1 MIIHRAAR
9 VVRRH
14 LPPSVRAQ
22 MTLFYTA
29 GFAFLLAIILI
40 ISYAFIRVSAVN
52 QEFSALDTFA
62 HGLAERIAY
71 QNGRNCLYASTPA
84 LPGWNNAIHYCS
96 GEPDGAPTVPLTV
109 TSTSMIRMLKLDG
122 KSIIYQSPAFAPL
135 IVPDVA
141 TNVAMQGEIWRNQIQ
156 GRNGQHVD
164 LWSGSLIETGQTGR
178 VLLILQ
184 VAQPSTVITS
194 DSGLGIILLLS
205 YPVLVVLGGFASYA
219 LATRAFRPI
228 HRLTRA
234 ASNIARG
241 DLHQRV
247 PVPLAHDDIHTLATT
262 FNEMAARLESAFAR
276 QRRFVADASHE
287 LRTPVA
293 VIRSMTDVTL
303 AGEPSREEAVA
314 ALREVNAE
322 VVRLGRL
329 INTLLGLA
337 RADDGRLEH
346 DHEIVRLDLLVA
358 DVVESVTPLAQERG
372 LSLTAR
378 RLDHAQVAGDTAQII
393 QIIMSLV
400 DNALNYT
407 PNGGIVTLAVEVVGD
422 QARVTV
428 SDTGIGI
435 GSNDLPHI
443 FERFYR
449 ADAARSRVM
458 GGSGLGLALA
468 QEFTRAHTGALTVQS
483 RVGQGSSF
491 TLALPLARAEK
502 A

>member
-1 MIIHRAAR
+1 MMRRAAR
-9 VVRRH
+9 AVRRH

-29 GFAFLLAIILI
+29 GFAFLLAIIMI
-40 ISYAFIRVSAVN
+40 VSYAFIRVSAAT
-52 QEFSALDTFA
+52 QEFGALDKVA
-62 HGLAERIAY
+62 SGLAERIAL
-71 QNGRNCLYASTPA
+71 QNGHACLYANTPM
-84 LPGWNNAIHYCS
+84 LPGWRAAIPYCT

-109 TSTSMIRMLKLDG
+109 TSASMIRMLTLQG
-122 KSIIYQSPAFAPL
+122 TVLYQSPAFAQL
-135 IVPDVA
+135 IIPNAA
-141 TNVAMQGEIWRNQIQ
+141 TNDAVQGSIWRGVIQ
-156 GRNGQHVD
+156 TSNGQHAN
-164 LWSGSLIETGQTGR
+164 LWSGSLLETGATGH

-184 VAQPSTVITS
+184 VAQPTTILNS
-194 DSGLGIILLLS
+194 DNGLGIILFLS

-234 ASNIARG
+234 ASNIAGG

-322 VVRLGRL
+322 VERMGRL

-346 DHEIVRLDLLVA
+346 DREIVRLDLLVA

-372 LSLTAR
+372 LALAAR
-378 RLDHAQVAGDTAQII
+378 RLDHAQVVGDTAQII

-407 PNGGIVTLAVEVVGD
+407 PAGGIVTLAVEVVGD
-422 QARVTV
+422 QAHVTV

-435 GSNDLPHI
+435 GPNDLPHI

-449 ADAARSRVM
+449 ADAARSRVT

-468 QEFTRAHTGALTVQS
+468 LEFTHAHHGTLTARSRA
-483 RVGQGSSF
+483 GQGSSF
-491 TLALPLARAEK
+491 TLALPQAHDATT
-502 A
+502 